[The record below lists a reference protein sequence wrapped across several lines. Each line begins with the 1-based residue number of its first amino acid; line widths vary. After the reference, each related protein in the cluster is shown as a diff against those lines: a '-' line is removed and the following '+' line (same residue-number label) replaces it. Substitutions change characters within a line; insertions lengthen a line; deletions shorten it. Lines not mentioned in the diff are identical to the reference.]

1 MTLCD
6 TKPIANTNATA
17 ALKAEMEVAKEA
29 AKVALLNRKEPAF
42 AMVFTK
48 EQIAAINKH
57 CKKYD
62 LNRDLMI
69 SEIITAGLGAKG
81 IVLTN
86 KKTG

>member
-1 MTLCD
+1 MY
-6 TKPIANTNATA
+6 KEPSPA
-17 ALKAEMEVAKEA
+17 ALKAEIEVAKEA
-29 AKVALLNRKEPAF
+29 AKVALLNRKETAF
-42 AMVFTK
+42 AAVFTK

-81 IVLTN
+81 IVPTN
-86 KKTG
+86 KMTG